1 MKKAL
6 LDALL
11 ASAIL
16 AGMMYCMMQWWFA

>member
-16 AGMMYCMMQWWFA
+16 AGLMFCMMQWWFA